1 MHKIYSH
8 QYKLT
13 SKTEISNRNGLP
25 NGKRKIDDYILHD
38 NLLYI
43 ALPLEHSKNVR
54 YIKANLIPALG
65 LKISKF
71 TYVNEQTRQK
81 YGAYEYYVDIADI
94 KTGVD
99 VWTLDDLYLDVLL
112 WEHKR
117 LEILDTDE
125 FVEATK
131 LGYLSNGQHARALQN
146 LHNFVTKISLFEF
159 DLDAYLAS
167 EGIRLI
173 WK

>member
-1 MHKIYSH
+1 MHEIYSH
-8 QYKLT
+8 QYNLKT
-13 SKTEISNRNGLP
+13 KTELTNRDGLA
-25 NGKRKIDDYILHD
+25 NSSRKIDDCILHN
-38 NLLYI
+38 NLLYL
-43 ALPLEHSKNVR
+43 AMPLEHSRNVK
-54 YIKANLIPALG
+54 YIKANLIPSLG
-65 LKISKF
+65 LKITKF
-71 TYVNEQTRQK
+71 TFVNEQTRQK
-81 YGAYEYYVDIADI
+81 FGAYEYYIDIADI
-94 KTGVD
+94 KTGSD

-125 FVEATK
+125 FIEASR
-131 LGYLSNGQHARALQN
+131 LDYLSDGQHARALEN
-146 LHNFVTKISLFEF
+146 LHNFVSKISLFKY